1 MSQFSEYLKTLVEES
16 GSSVSALARAAGLNR
31 PNLPNVIGGSRKPA
45 RGDMEKLLPHLRT
58 SAEQREKLLELLEG
72 ELLGEDIVERRAY
85 VQALLERMDQ
95 SFRAT
100 PVAHRTTA
108 ASGDFRETELFSG
121 NAAIHGALVQL
132 LAEGAA
138 RGCGSACP
146 YCGGWRDRPWRWCS
160 FRSSG
165 RRPRRRP
172 APPIWICSP
181 WRCPCC

>member
-1 MSQFSEYLKTLVEES
+1 MSRFSEYLKTLVEES

-31 PNLPNVIGGSRKPA
+31 PNLQNVIGGSRKPA

-100 PVAHRTTA
+100 PVPPSTA
-108 ASGDFRETELFSG
+108 RWSSCWR
-121 NAAIHGALVQL
+121 GARP
-132 LAEGAA
+132 GAA
-138 RGCGSACP
+138 PWRCFPDFPQSGCGSACP
-146 YCGGWRDRPWRWCS
+146 SCAGWRDRPWRWYS

-172 APPIWICSP
+172 VPPIWICSP